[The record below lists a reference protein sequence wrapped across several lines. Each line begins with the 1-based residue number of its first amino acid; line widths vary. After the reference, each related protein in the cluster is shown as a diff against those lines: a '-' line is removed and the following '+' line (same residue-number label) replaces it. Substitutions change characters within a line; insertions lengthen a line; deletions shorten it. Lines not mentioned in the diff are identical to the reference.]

1 MIPNKDRSIRICNLS
16 LYVSDSV
23 MVAVINNDATAN
35 HYIPAKMN
43 LLRGNQGAVAVHREE
58 LRVQQGIVQYF
69 DCSTIGDSAAAFAAP
84 CGLFPEP
91 NQRFRF
97 GTLQPVTP
105 DFQITTTKV
114 DSRAGGQI
122 QNAALVRKNPAVIC
136 PNNLLAEV
144 VQIKVL
150 KKLS

>member
-1 MIPNKDRSIRICNLS
+1 MIPNKNRSIRICNLS

-69 DCSTIGDSAAAFAAP
+69 DCSTIGDSAAAFTAP
-84 CGLFPEP
+84 YGVFPEP
-91 NQRFRF
+91 DSCFCF
-97 GTLQPVTP
+97 GTFQTVTP
-105 DFQITTTKV
+105 DFQITAAQV
-114 DSRAGGQI
+114 DPRAWSQV
-122 QNAALVRKNPAVIC
+122 QNTSFIGENMAVIR
-136 PNNLLAEV
+136 PNNLFAEV
-144 VQIKVL
+144 VQIYVL
-150 KKLS
+150 K